1 MPTLPIF
8 LATHAFFPRTSY
20 VTLPKLTFSRTDTPH
35 CDTFSSM
42 SSAHLLISSVSIAAP
57 RRLSPAILAARPVQ
71 ADVSAEK
78 QKDVSGLRLGPEV
91 DGVMVVLGWLEHG
104 HHQVLRKR
112 REKGKSGRLRQAPPS
127 AGTTKC
133 RHHQVLAPPS
143 AGTTKCRHHQVLPPP
158 SAGTTKC
165 WHHQV
170 LRTRREKSK
179 KSGRLRQAGK
189 LLKIALRVY

>member
-104 HHQVLRKR
+104 HHQVLRNR
-112 REKGKSGRLRQAPPS
+112 REKGKWPP
-127 AGTTKC
+127 
-133 RHHQVLAPPS
+133 Q
-143 AGTTKCRHHQVLPPP
+143 
-158 SAGTTKC
+158 AGTTKC

-179 KSGRLRQAGK
+179 KVAASGRQASC
-189 LLKIALRVY
+189 